1 MKIKS
6 TKAQDEA
13 PNAVDKFVGI
23 TQTSYRSFQDYVKFR
38 EDDPLWMLTYKIGL
52 QFLGFL
58 LMLLLSPFLI
68 LGLTIAI
75 TAVL

>member
-6 TKAQDEA
+6 TKDQKED
-13 PNAVDKFVGI
+13 PNAVDKFVGY
-23 TQTSYRSFQDYVKFR
+23 TQTSYRSFQDYVTFR
-38 EDDPLWMLTYKIGL
+38 DDDPLWMLTYKIGL

-68 LGLTIAI
+68 IGLIIAI
-75 TAVL
+75 LAVL

>member
-1 MKIKS
+1 MKIRS
-6 TKAQDEA
+6 TKDQKEA
-13 PNAVDKFVGI
+13 PNAVDKFVGY
-23 TQTSYRSFQDYVKFR
+23 TQTSYRSFQDYVAFR
-38 EDDPLWMLTYKIGL
+38 DDDPLWMLTYKIGL

-75 TAVL
+75 AAVL